1 MRSIQ
6 NRRLEKKMLIRLTI
20 ALMSLFLSLACPL
33 AVAGNFNGTKSL
45 ICSVKD
51 GVEVYRN
58 GRPQPFY
65 PESVGLPEKFIIDFK
80 NKLIRPTKDS
90 VIQRRSRIKRMERI
104 EEKTILQGVEDGV
117 EGVDDGVGWSM
128 AIYQKTGR
136 FVITASGGDV
146 GYIVFGSCRVSTP

>member
-1 MRSIQ
+1 
-6 NRRLEKKMLIRLTI
+6 
-20 ALMSLFLSLACPL
+20 MSLFLSLACPL

-136 FVITASGGDV
+136 FVITASGGMSDTLYLAAAGSQHHSV
-146 GYIVFGSCRVSTP
+146 IKPIVQLFLWSQGQ